1 MNDQYQTDHV
11 NTFEENHYQPERVNS
26 AEPEPYQPDQ
36 VNTLENNRF
45 YDKPLETQPV
55 TAEPVQE
62 ADSLPEKTEPWKQTF
77 APVPIFTPIPTP
89 TPTPVLTPEPAVP
102 AVVSAASTEMLFGS
116 EETQNFRARWNEVQA
131 KFVDEPGCSVRE
143 ADALVADVMAQITE
157 MFAGQRQ
164 TLESQWSKDDT
175 STEDLRQVLQHY
187 RAFFNRLLK

>member
-1 MNDQYQTDHV
+1 MNDQYQPAHV
-11 NTFEENHYQPERVNS
+11 NTFEENHYQPEQISTVP
-26 AEPEPYQPDQ
+26 PEPYQPEQ

-45 YDKPLETQPV
+45 YDRPLETPPV

-62 ADSLPEKTEPWKQTF
+62 AVIVEEKTEPWQQTYV
-77 APVPIFTPIPTP
+77 PVPVSTFTP
-89 TPTPVLTPEPAVP
+89 TPTPILTPEPVAQ
-102 AVVSAASTEMLFGS
+102 AVVNAAIPEMLFSS
-116 EETQNFRARWNEVQA
+116 EETQNFRSRWNEVQA

-143 ADALVADVMAQITE
+143 ADELVVEVMAKITD

-164 TLESQWSKDDT
+164 TLESQWSKDDS